1 MIKDYVVEL
10 KQLDATILV
19 QLKSLSTGEL
29 IESLEVPGTGV
40 EGMIRAVKL
49 GDQLL
54 KQKESLPPASK

>member
-29 IESLEVPGTGV
+29 IESLEV
-40 EGMIRAVKL
+40 
-49 GDQLL
+49 D
-54 KQKESLPPASK
+54 